1 MIERIFNFE
10 KLEVWQM
17 SRQLTVEIYKLTKTF
32 PSEEKFSLSSQMQ
45 RASVSIVSNIA
56 EGSSRS
62 SLKDQLRF
70 TEIAYGS
77 LLELYAQLVIANELK
92 YIDEISIKNFQLLFK
107 ELSNKLSALKNSQQK
122 RLNDNLKL

>member
-77 LLELYAQLVIANELK
+77 LLELYAQLVIANELE